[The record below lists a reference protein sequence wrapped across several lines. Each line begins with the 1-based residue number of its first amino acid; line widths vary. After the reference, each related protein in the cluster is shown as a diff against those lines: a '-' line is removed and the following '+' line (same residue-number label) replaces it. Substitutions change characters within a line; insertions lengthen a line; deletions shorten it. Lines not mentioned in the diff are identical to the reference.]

1 MSQKRIQITS
11 NLQAD
16 TARFYERVLDKD
28 TGEIKVVDKQK
39 PSTSS
44 SSTTITTNPY
54 AVETDGTNK
63 TKDKVGSVS
72 KTILND
78 SSLDASQL

>member
-28 TGEIKVVDKQK
+28 TGEIKVVDNQK

-72 KTILND
+72 KTVLND